1 MIKNCKN
8 INKRKGFTLIELLAV
23 IVILAVIA
31 LIATPLI
38 LNIVNDTRKNAAKDS
53 AYGYIK
59 AIENKVALSALE
71 NKTYEDKE
79 RYAYNEI
86 KANVKGKLPTGGL
99 YTLKKGIVTKGTF
112 CIDGFT
118 ISYENSIAKVER
130 NGCTSDDLKL
140 PGSVKL
146 SSNSGIYKYPNSGTF
161 EVIENISG
169 GALSCTS
176 ENTAVATCSISGT
189 TVTVVPGTT
198 EGNARLTIYSAETEK
213 YNKGQAVHLAITSKE
228 TLLSYTANDYN
239 GVYDGKEHGITVE
252 ASGATITYSTD
263 ETNYSSENPK
273 YINVGEYK
281 VYYKIEKEGYKDIT
295 GSRNVTITKANGS
308 IIAPTAKSLTYNGE
322 KQELVNAG
330 SASSGITLQYKVD
343 DGAYTNIVPSRKD
356 PGTYTVYYRG
366 YGDSNHNHIPEKS
379 LTVTINKATI
389 EYSGEG
395 YSGTYDGKEHGII
408 VEASGATITYSTDG
422 TNYSS
427 ENPKYINVGEY
438 KVYYKIEREGYNTAT
453 GSKTVKITKANN
465 TLKLSSNS
473 GNYTYPNSGT
483 FEVTENISGG
493 ALSCTSNNTKVATC
507 TIKDNIVT
515 VTPGTTEGNAT
526 LTIKSAETENYN
538 EAQVAYVAT
547 TEEGLLSYTALDYS
561 GTYDGKEHGI
571 TVEAS
576 GATIKYGTKKDDENN
591 IIYDLNESPTYTN
604 AGTYMVYYQVTKT
617 GYKTVAGSK
626 KVVIIPSS
634 PVITASDSKT
644 SGDWHNTNFTL
655 SFSGTGYPSGIYYY
669 YGTTENPS
677 TRGSS
682 VAISSETSGTTYYV
696 KACTSD
702 NNCSDV
708 SNYNVKLDKTAP
720 TINSPFSSNGLT
732 KIMLSTNEIKE
743 VYINN
748 VAVNINVNDDR
759 SGISTSKIDSCSSKK
774 PEIAKYN
781 ENGNNKYFQMIKI
794 SDSSDKFPIAEISCT
809 VNATDNAGNKSSK
822 KFTSFI
828 GNGWVVEADKWY
840 YYNGGGKVTGWSNLY
855 WTRQE
860 SSGEISEGY
869 RWYYTDSVTGEMY
882 IGWHKLEWNNVTSWY
897 YFAEAKR
904 ADANGTSAA
913 TTIYKTKDEP
923 IYVGEMISGW
933 IKERSTG
940 CWYYT
945 NEAGRMI
952 RNQTNYSIDGKSY
965 SFRSSGRCYSG
976 SGCNSTCK

>member
-1 MIKNCKN
+1 M
-8 INKRKGFTLIELLAV
+8 
-23 IVILAVIA
+23 
-31 LIATPLI
+31 
-38 LNIVNDTRKNAAKDS
+38 
-53 AYGYIK
+53 
-59 AIENKVALSALE
+59 
-71 NKTYEDKE
+71 
-79 RYAYNEI
+79 
-86 KANVKGKLPTGGL
+86 
-99 YTLKKGIVTKGTF
+99 
-112 CIDGFT
+112 
-118 ISYENSIAKVER
+118 
-130 NGCTSDDLKL
+130 
-140 PGSVKL
+140 
-146 SSNSGIYKYPNSGTF
+146 
-161 EVIENISG
+161 
-169 GALSCTS
+169 
-176 ENTAVATCSISGT
+176 
-189 TVTVVPGTT
+189 
-198 EGNARLTIYSAETEK
+198 
-213 YNKGQAVHLAITSKE
+213 
-228 TLLSYTANDYN
+228 
-239 GVYDGKEHGITVE
+239 
-252 ASGATITYSTD
+252 
-263 ETNYSSENPK
+263 
-273 YINVGEYK
+273 
-281 VYYKIEKEGYKDIT
+281 
-295 GSRNVTITKANGS
+295 
-308 IIAPTAKSLTYNGE
+308 
-322 KQELVNAG
+322 
-330 SASSGITLQYKVD
+330 
-343 DGAYTNIVPSRKD
+343 
-356 PGTYTVYYRG
+356 
-366 YGDSNHNHIPEKS
+366 
-379 LTVTINKATI
+379 
-389 EYSGEG
+389 
-395 YSGTYDGKEHGII
+395 
-408 VEASGATITYSTDG
+408 
-422 TNYSS
+422 
-427 ENPKYINVGEY
+427 
-438 KVYYKIEREGYNTAT
+438 
-453 GSKTVKITKANN
+453 
-465 TLKLSSNS
+465 
-473 GNYTYPNSGT
+473 
-483 FEVTENISGG
+483 
-493 ALSCTSNNTKVATC
+493 ATC

-576 GATIKYGTKKDDENN
+576 GATITYSTNGTSYSSENPKYTDAGK
-591 IIYDLNESPTYTN
+591 YT
-604 AGTYMVYYQVTKT
+604 VYYKIEKE
-617 GYKTVAGSK
+617 GYKDITGSK

-759 SGISTSKIDSCSSKK
+759 SGISTSKIDSCSSKR

-933 IKERSTG
+933 IQERSTG

-952 RNQTNYSIDGKSY
+952 SNQTNYSIDGKSY